1 MPRTILG
8 VKHAMSLAPAGPLAD
23 PILLSEVAIAAEAS
37 GWDGVF
43 LWDHVLRPE
52 TNAVIDPW
60 VAAAAMADR
69 TDRIRLGPLVTPV
82 IRRRLIKLAREVVTL
97 DLLSEGRLTL
107 GLGLGVDSGGE
118 LSRFGEVTDAVTRG
132 AMLDE
137 GANVLAALLAGERV
151 VHSGEHYLVDDV
163 MLEPRPVQT
172 PRPPIWCAA
181 RGDAQRPVRRAARFE
196 GLFPL
201 EVDQTQLDRMLDTVA
216 RVRGDHDG
224 FDVCFQVDPRAEP
237 PSWLPDEVTWIIQ
250 GYPAVVDPEELLG
263 NIAAGPRD

>member
-1 MPRTILG
+1 M
-8 VKHAMSLAPAGPLAD
+8 VKHALSLAPAGPLAD
-23 PILLSEVAIAAEAS
+23 PILLADVAEAAEAG

-43 LWDHVLRPE
+43 LWDHVLRTE

-60 VAAAAMADR
+60 VAAAAMAVR
-69 TDRIRLGPLVTPV
+69 TQRIRIGPLVTPI
-82 IRRRLIKLAREVVTL
+82 IRRRIIKLAREVVTL
-97 DLLSEGRLTL
+97 DLLSQGRLTL

-137 GANVLAALLAGERV
+137 GADLIAALLAGDRV
-151 VHSGEHYLVDDV
+151 SHSGAHYMVDDV
-163 MLEPRPVQT
+163 SLEPRPVQR

-181 RGDAQRPVRRAARFE
+181 RGDAQRPARRAGRFD

-201 EVDQTQLDRMLDTVA
+201 QVDRDQLRRMLDTVA
-216 RVRGDHDG
+216 GVRGDLDG
-224 FDVCFQVDPRAEP
+224 FDVCYQVDPGERP

-250 GYPAVVDPEELLG
+250 GYPAVVDPGELLG
-263 NIAAGPRD
+263 NIADGPRG